1 METKNLST
9 FSQKP
14 RYDDMMYHQLVN
26 TISKAQSA
34 GLLNKSFLTG
44 LMRGLSQN
52 QEVTLH
58 KGAPSLD
65 AMLHNSGVVSPYGPT
80 LEHVN
85 KARELFEQHNMGTRT
100 YSDDN
105 PAIRPGVITKTDG
118 FNVDDILYKIS
129 KNLSNVT
136 KQLQSEPKN
145 PELIKQYEYAS
156 AMLEGAMAQN
166 DLTQQSYDVMSE
178 SPNSLMNWYPAI
190 ATTLDEQNEPAF
202 KTPKTMAIRP
212 TIEYAQFM
220 RHNVLYA
227 SERDLQ
233 VFNDYLVEELGLVEG
248 KTYFIKLGNYSNKFN
263 FENCICDDIAQIAK
277 QILIINAQAMDKR
290 AATTIDIVAREF
302 IPNDDLPTIY
312 NGMPLRTEFRAFVN
326 FTTGELASLRY
337 DI

>member
-1 METKNLST
+1 MK
-9 FSQKP
+9 
-14 RYDDMMYHQLVN
+14 YGV
-26 TISKAQSA
+26 
-34 GLLNKSFLTG
+34 FL
-44 LMRGLSQN
+44 
-52 QEVTLH
+52 
-58 KGAPSLD
+58 AFID
-65 AMLHNSGVVSPYGPT
+65 
-80 LEHVN
+80 
-85 KARELFEQHNMGTRT
+85 
-100 YSDDN
+100 
-105 PAIRPGVITKTDG
+105 
-118 FNVDDILYKIS
+118 KIS